1 MKITIDLAQS
11 PVALLNEMTQAV
23 RLALGANF
31 YIEESDSPNFSDAE
45 LAYPAVNLAALP
57 AVATVSGA
65 STPNTSGVAAL
76 PAASPTNGVEV
87 DTEGHPYDVRIHS
100 AGKSKIA
107 NGTWKLK
114 KGVDKDLVV
123 QINAQNKTL
132 MATPLPGTPPAVTI
146 TAVTPGAAT
155 ESPLVATL
163 PPLVTMPVLAALPPV
178 AQVAAA
184 DVEIEVTD
192 YATFAQFVAQQMVAK
207 PVATERELNVGL
219 THYGFVDAAG
229 APDMTVLAHRP
240 DAVMPLYTWLKA
252 TIGLCAA

>member
-1 MKITIDLAQS
+1 MKIVIDLAQS

-23 RLALGANF
+23 RMALGANF
-31 YIEESDSPNFSDAE
+31 YIEESESPNFSDAE
-45 LAYPAVNLAALP
+45 LASPAVNLAALP
-57 AVATVSGA
+57 AVATVSVA
-65 STPNTSGVAAL
+65 STPNTSGVAVP
-76 PAASPTNGVEV
+76 PAASPANGVEV
-87 DTEGHPYDVRIHS
+87 DAEGHPYDVRIHS

-107 NGTWKLK
+107 NQTWKLK

-123 QINAQNKTL
+123 QINAQNKAL
-132 MATPLPGTPPAVTI
+132 MAAPLPGALPAVALP
-146 TAVTPGAAT
+146 AVEPT
-155 ESPLVATL
+155 TL
-163 PPLVTMPVLAALPPV
+163 PPLVTPPVLAALPPV

-207 PVATERELNVGL
+207 PIATERELNVGL

>member
-1 MKITIDLAQS
+1 MKIVIDLAQS
-11 PVALLNEMTQAV
+11 PVALMNELTQAV

-31 YIEESDSPNFSDAE
+31 YIEESESPNFSDAE
-45 LAYPAVNLAALP
+45 LASQAVNLAALP
-57 AVATVSGA
+57 AVATVSVA

-76 PAASPTNGVEV
+76 PAVSPANGVEV

-132 MATPLPGTPPAVTI
+132 MAAPLPGALPAVTLP
-146 TAVTPGAAT
+146 AVEPI
-155 ESPLVATL
+155 TL
-163 PPLVTMPVLAALPPV
+163 PPLVTPPVLAALPPV

-252 TIGLCAA
+252 TIGLCKA

>member
-1 MKITIDLAQS
+1 MKIVIDLAQS
-11 PVALLNEMTQAV
+11 PVALMNELTQAV
-23 RLALGANF
+23 RLTLGANF
-31 YIEESDSPNFSDAE
+31 YIEESESPNFSDAE
-45 LAYPAVNLAALP
+45 LASPAVNLAALP
-57 AVATVSGA
+57 AVATVSVA

-76 PAASPTNGVEV
+76 PAASPTNGVDV

-123 QINAQNKTL
+123 QINAQNKAL
-132 MATPLPGTPPAVTI
+132 MAAPLPGALPTATLPAVEP
-146 TAVTPGAAT
+146 V
-155 ESPLVATL
+155 SL
-163 PPLVTMPVLAALPPV
+163 PPLVTPPVLAALPPV

-207 PVATERELNVGL
+207 PIATERELNVGL